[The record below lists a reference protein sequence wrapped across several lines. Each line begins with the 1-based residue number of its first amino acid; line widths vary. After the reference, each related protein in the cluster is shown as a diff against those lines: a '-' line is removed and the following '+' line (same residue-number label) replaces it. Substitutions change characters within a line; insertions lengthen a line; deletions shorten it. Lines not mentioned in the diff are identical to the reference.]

1 MPAKTPNIS
10 TRPGHCPTHGDVQ
23 AQKTIP
29 TFKFPFVI
37 VFLVRRAIAAFAP
50 YRCPQCGVKA

>member
-1 MPAKTPNIS
+1 MPAKTPTIR
-10 TRPGHCPTHGDVQ
+10 TRAGSCPTHGKVQ

-37 VFLVRRAIAAFAP
+37 VFLVRRAIAALAP